1 MQCSAV
7 RSGAGDVIALSHDA
21 AAVKVAF
28 NSSSWNIE
36 LLYATY
42 GTGRYGTPAAQQS
55 LFGRLV
61 MNANRN
67 CVLKARAV
75 MNRM

>member
-7 RSGAGDVIALSHDA
+7 QCSAERSGAGDVIALSHDA

-42 GTGRYGTPAAQQS
+42 GTGR
-55 LFGRLV
+55 
-61 MNANRN
+61 
-67 CVLKARAV
+67 
-75 MNRM
+75 